1 MPLEIDI
8 EQDSIAKIKVI
19 GIGGAGNNAVNRMI
33 SHGLTGAEFYAVNT
47 DKQALLLSKAKNK
60 IQIGEKLTCGLGVGG
75 DPLIGKRAAEESID
89 ELSAMVEGANLVYIA
104 AGLGGGT
111 GTGASPIVAELARQK
126 GILVVAVVTMPFM
139 FEGGQRITRAK
150 QGHENLSD
158 NVDTIVT
165 IPNDKLLQVIGKGT
179 SMLEAFRVADD
190 VLRQGIQG
198 ITDLI
203 VKPALVNL
211 DFADVKTVMMERGVA
226 HMGIGVGY
234 GDNKT
239 MDAAKQAIQSP
250 LLDTSI
256 EGARGI
262 LYNVTGDPS
271 MGLLEIEEAANLIR
285 QAADP
290 DANIF
295 FGADTDDTL
304 EDEVRITVIATGF
317 DAVKRPRPAVR
328 EELKQPGELEFGFD
342 SANDDE
348 DLFVDVKPERKEPSL
363 GELTDT
369 SNDLD
374 IPPFL
379 RRKKNKGEFR

>member
-19 GIGGAGNNAVNRMI
+19 GVGGAGGNAVNRMI
-33 SHGLTGAEFYAVNT
+33 EHGLTGAEFFAVNT
-47 DKQALLLSKAKNK
+47 DKQALVLSRSKNK
-60 IQIGEKLTCGLGVGG
+60 VQIGEKLTGGLGVGG
-75 DPLIGKRAAEESID
+75 DPAIGRRAAEESIE
-89 ELSAMVEGANLVYIA
+89 ELTGIIEGANLVYIA

-111 GTGASPIVAELARQK
+111 GTGAAPIIAELARQK
-126 GILVVAVVTMPFM
+126 GILTVAVVTMPFL
-139 FEGGQRITRAK
+139 FEGAQRLTRAK
-150 QGHENLSD
+150 EGYETLKD
-158 NVDTIVT
+158 AVDTIVT

-198 ITDLI
+198 ITELI

-211 DFADVKTVMMERGVA
+211 DFADVRTVMSERGVA

-250 LLDTSI
+250 LLETSI

-262 LYNVTGDPS
+262 LYNVTGDPTMS
-271 MGLLEIEEAANLIR
+271 LLEIEEAANLIR

-290 DANIF
+290 EANIF

-317 DAVKRPRPAVR
+317 TGVKKPKIAVQEAISVSENDF
-328 EELKQPGELEFGFD
+328 EE
-342 SANDDE
+342 DD
-348 DLFVDVKPERKEPSL
+348 FVPVKPEKKGPVL
-363 GELTDT
+363 GSFADT

-379 RRKKNKGEFR
+379 RRKRAKRDF

>member
-1 MPLEIDI
+1 MPLEIDV

-19 GIGGAGNNAVNRMI
+19 GVGGAGNNAVNRMI
-33 SHGLTGAEFYAVNT
+33 DHGVTGAEFYAVNT
-47 DKQALLLSKAKNK
+47 DKQALLLSKAKYK
-60 IQIGEKLTCGLGVGG
+60 IQIGEKLTSGLGVGG
-75 DPLIGKRAAEESID
+75 DPTVGRRAAEESID
-89 ELSAMVEGANLVYIA
+89 ELTSIVDGANLIYIA

-111 GTGASPIVAELARQK
+111 GTGAAPVIAEIARQK
-126 GILVVAVVTMPFM
+126 KILTVAVVTMPFM
-139 FEGGQRITRAK
+139 FEGGQRLHRAK
-150 QGHENLSD
+150 DGHAQLMD
-158 NVDTIVT
+158 VVDTIVT

-211 DFADVKTVMMERGVA
+211 DFADVRTVMMERGVA

-250 LLDTSI
+250 LLETSI

-262 LYNVTGDPS
+262 LYNVTGDPTMS
-271 MGLLEIEEAANLIR
+271 LLEIEEAANLIR

-295 FGADTDDTL
+295 FGADTDDRL

-317 DAVKRPRPAVR
+317 SGAPKKQPQTPAPPMK
-328 EELKQPGELEFGFD
+328 EELDFRGQDDDDIFIPVRPEKKTLSGGGFETG
-342 SANDDE
+342 NE
-348 DLFVDVKPERKEPSL
+348 
-363 GELTDT
+363 
-369 SNDLD
+369 LD

-379 RRKKNKGEFR
+379 RRKRIKKDF

>member
-1 MPLEIDI
+1 MPLEIDV

-19 GIGGAGNNAVNRMI
+19 GVGGAGNNAVNRMI
-33 SHGLTGAEFYAVNT
+33 EHGLSGAEFFSVNT
-47 DKQALLLSKAKNK
+47 DKQALLLSRSKNK
-60 IQIGEKLTCGLGVGG
+60 IQIGEKLTGGLGVGG
-75 DPLIGKRAAEESID
+75 NPEIGKRAAEESIE
-89 ELSAMVEGANLVYIA
+89 ELNSIVEGANLIYIA

-111 GTGASPIVAELARQK
+111 GTGAAPVIAELASQK
-126 GILVVAVVTMPFM
+126 NILTVAVVTMPFL

-150 QGHENLSD
+150 NGHETLSSV
-158 NVDTIVT
+158 VDTIVT

-211 DFADVKTVMMERGVA
+211 DFADVRTVMMERGVA

-250 LLDTSI
+250 LLETSI

-262 LYNVTGDPS
+262 LYNVTGDPT

-290 DANIF
+290 EANIF
-295 FGADTDDTL
+295 FGADTDDSL

-317 DAVKRPRPAVR
+317 DGVRKPRPNAVK
-328 EELKQPGELEFGFD
+328 EEID
-342 SANDDE
+342 ISDNVDD
-348 DLFVDVKPERKEPSL
+348 DDFIPIKPEKKEPIL
-363 GELTDT
+363 GSFDDAGG
-369 SNDLD
+369 DLD

-379 RRKKNKGEFR
+379 RRKRTKRDY

>member
-19 GIGGAGNNAVNRMI
+19 GVGGAGNNAVNRMI
-33 SHGLTGAEFYAVNT
+33 DHGVTGAEFYAVNT
-47 DKQALLLSKAKNK
+47 DKQALLLSRAKNK
-60 IQIGEKLTCGLGVGG
+60 IQIGEKLTSGLGVGG
-75 DPLIGKRAAEESID
+75 DPTIGRRAAEESID
-89 ELSAMVEGANLVYIA
+89 ELNSIIDGANLIYIA

-111 GTGASPIVAELARQK
+111 GTGAAPVIAEIARQK
-126 GILVVAVVTMPFM
+126 KILTVAVVTMPFM
-139 FEGGQRITRAK
+139 FEGGQRLTRARD
-150 QGHENLSD
+150 GHVQLTD
-158 NVDTIVT
+158 VVDTIVT

-211 DFADVKTVMMERGVA
+211 DFADVRTVMMERGVA

-250 LLDTSI
+250 LLETSI

-262 LYNVTGDPS
+262 LYNVTGDPTMS
-271 MGLLEIEEAANLIR
+271 LLEIEEAANLIR

-290 DANIF
+290 EANIF
-295 FGADTDDTL
+295 FGADTDDRL

-317 DAVKRPRPAVR
+317 SGVPRKQPQPQPTTPMR
-328 EELKQPGELEFGFD
+328 EELDFHG
-342 SANDDE
+342 SSDD
-348 DLFVDVKPERKEPSL
+348 DDIFIPVRPEKKTPSL
-363 GELTDT
+363 SGFETG
-369 SNDLD
+369 NELD

-379 RRKKNKGEFR
+379 RRKRIKKDF

>member
-1 MPLEIDI
+1 
-8 EQDSIAKIKVI
+8 
-19 GIGGAGNNAVNRMI
+19 
-33 SHGLTGAEFYAVNT
+33 
-47 DKQALLLSKAKNK
+47 
-60 IQIGEKLTCGLGVGG
+60 
-75 DPLIGKRAAEESID
+75 
-89 ELSAMVEGANLVYIA
+89 
-104 AGLGGGT
+104 
-111 GTGASPIVAELARQK
+111 
-126 GILVVAVVTMPFM
+126 VTMPFM
-139 FEGGQRITRAK
+139 FEGGQRLTRASD
-150 QGHENLSD
+150 GHAVLTD
-158 NVDTIVT
+158 VVDTIVT

-211 DFADVKTVMMERGVA
+211 DFADVRTVMMERGVA

-250 LLDTSI
+250 LLETSI

-262 LYNVTGDPS
+262 LYNVTGDPTMS
-271 MGLLEIEEAANLIR
+271 LLEIEEAANLIR

-290 DANIF
+290 EANIF
-295 FGADTDDTL
+295 FGADTDDSL

-317 DAVKRPRPAVR
+317 GGIRRPKPPIVEEKIRMSETPEEDDFIPVR
-328 EELKQPGELEFGFD
+328 
-342 SANDDE
+342 
-348 DLFVDVKPERKEPSL
+348 PERKGPTL
-363 GELTDT
+363 GSFADSGNE
-369 SNDLD
+369 LD

-379 RRKKNKGEFR
+379 RRKRSKKDF

>member
-1 MPLEIDI
+1 MPLEIDV
-8 EQDSIAKIKVI
+8 EQDSIARIKVI

-33 SHGLTGAEFYAVNT
+33 AHGLVGAEFYAVNT

-60 IQIGEKLTCGLGVGG
+60 IQIGEKLTSGLGVGG
-75 DPLIGKRAAEESID
+75 DPIGGKRAAEESID
-89 ELSAMVEGANLVYIA
+89 ELAAMIDNANLVYIA

-111 GTGASPIVAELARQK
+111 GTGAAPIVAQLCRQK
-126 GILVVAVVTMPFM
+126 NILVVAVVTMPFM
-139 FEGGQRITRAK
+139 FEGAQRIKRANE
-150 QGHENLSD
+150 GHAALCEA
-158 NVDTIVT
+158 VDTIVT

-211 DFADVKTVMMERGVA
+211 DFADVRTVMMERGVA

-239 MDAAKQAIQSP
+239 MDAARQAIQSP
-250 LLDTSI
+250 LLETGV
-256 EGARGI
+256 EGAGGI

-285 QAADP
+285 QAAHP
-290 DANIF
+290 QANIF
-295 FGADTDDTL
+295 FGADTDDSL

-317 DAVKRPRPAVR
+317 DERERPQPKVM
-328 EELKQPGELEFGFD
+328 EEIHDIEDADGEL
-342 SANDDE
+342 
-348 DLFVDVKPERKEPSL
+348 FVKVTPEESGPSL
-363 GELTDT
+363 RELSD
-369 SNDLD
+369 SGNDLD

-379 RRKKNKGEFR
+379 RRKRGR

>member
-1 MPLEIDI
+1 MPLEIDV
-8 EQDSIAKIKVI
+8 ERDSIAKIKVI
-19 GIGGAGNNAVNRMI
+19 GIGGAGGNAVNRMI
-33 SHGLTGAEFYAVNT
+33 AHGLTGADFYAVNT
-47 DKQALLLSKAKNK
+47 DKQALMLSNAKNK
-60 IQIGEKLTCGLGVGG
+60 LQIGEKLTAGLGVGG
-75 DPLIGKRAAEESID
+75 DPEIGRRAAEESIE

-111 GTGASPIVAELARQK
+111 GTGAAPIIAEIANQK
-126 GILVVAVVTMPFM
+126 NILTVAVVTMPFM
-139 FEGGQRITRAK
+139 FEGGQRLTRANT
-150 QGHENLSD
+150 GHAELSEA
-158 NVDTIVT
+158 VDTIVT

-211 DFADVKTVMMERGVA
+211 DFADVRTVMMEKGVA

-250 LLDTSI
+250 LLETSI

-262 LYNVTGDPS
+262 LYNVTGDPT

-295 FGADTDDTL
+295 FGADTDENL

-317 DAVKRPRPAVR
+317 SGVRKPHPEKETRPM
-328 EELKQPGELEFGFD
+328 EFAE
-342 SANDDE
+342 SIDDE
-348 DLFVDVKPERKEPSL
+348 EFVEIKPEKKEPILGSL
-363 GELTDT
+363 GDT
-369 SNDLD
+369 GNDLD

-379 RRKKNKGEFR
+379 RRKRHRTD

>member
-8 EQDSIAKIKVI
+8 GQDSIAKIKVI
-19 GIGGAGNNAVNRMI
+19 GVGGAGNNAVNRMI
-33 SHGLTGAEFYAVNT
+33 DHGINGAEFYSVNT
-47 DKQALLLSKAKNK
+47 DKQALLLSKAKNR

-75 DPLIGKRAAEESID
+75 DPDVGKRAAEESIE
-89 ELSAMVEGANLVYIA
+89 ELDSIIEGANLIYIA

-111 GTGASPIVAELARQK
+111 GTGAAPVIAEIARQK
-126 GILVVAVVTMPFM
+126 NILTVAVVTMPFM
-139 FEGGQRITRAK
+139 FEGGQRLTRARE
-150 QGHENLSD
+150 GHEILESS
-158 NVDTIVT
+158 VDSIIT

-211 DFADVKTVMMERGVA
+211 DFADVRTVLMERGVA

-250 LLDTSI
+250 LLETSI

-262 LYNVTGDPS
+262 LYNVTGDPTMS
-271 MGLLEIEEAANLIR
+271 LLEIEEAANLIR

-290 DANIF
+290 NANIF
-295 FGADTDDTL
+295 FGADTDDNL

-317 DAVKRPRPAVR
+317 DGDRPRIETAVK
-328 EELKQPGELEFGFD
+328 EEIKFDRMPEEDDDFVPVMPEKQRHLGF
-342 SANDDE
+342 A
-348 DLFVDVKPERKEPSL
+348 DLNSE
-363 GELTDT
+363 
-369 SNDLD
+369 LD

-379 RRKKNKGEFR
+379 RRKRIKKD

>member
-1 MPLEIDI
+1 MPLEIDV

-60 IQIGEKLTCGLGVGG
+60 IQIGEKLTSGLGVGG
-75 DPLIGKRAAEESID
+75 DPAIGKRAAEESID
-89 ELSAMVEGANLVYIA
+89 ELASMVDDANLVYIA

-111 GTGASPIVAELARQK
+111 GTGAAPIVAELARQK
-126 GILVVAVVTMPFM
+126 NILVVAVVTMPFM
-139 FEGGQRITRAK
+139 FEGAQRINRAK
-150 QGHENLSD
+150 AGHAELCEA
-158 NVDTIVT
+158 VDTIVT

-211 DFADVKTVMMERGVA
+211 DFADVRTVMVERGGA

-290 DANIF
+290 EANIF
-295 FGADTDDTL
+295 FGADTDDSL

-317 DAVKRPRPAVR
+317 DDTVRPQPKVM
-328 EELKQPGELEFGFD
+328 EEIQDNENPDGD
-342 SANDDE
+342 V
-348 DLFVDVKPERKEPSL
+348 FVEVKPEESGPSL
-363 GELTDT
+363 GDMTDT
-369 SNDLD
+369 GSDLD

-379 RRKKNKGEFR
+379 RRKRSRGDSGK

>member
-1 MPLEIDI
+1 MPLEIDV
-8 EQDSIAKIKVI
+8 ERDSVAKIKVI
-19 GIGGAGNNAVNRMI
+19 GVGGAGNNAVNRMI
-33 SHGLTGAEFYAVNT
+33 EHGLNGAEFYAINT

-60 IQIGEKLTCGLGVGG
+60 LQIGEKLTGGLGVGG
-75 DPLIGKRAAEESID
+75 DPNLGKRSAEENLE
-89 ELSAMVEGANLVYIA
+89 ELTAIIEGANLIYIA

-111 GTGASPIVAELARQK
+111 GTGAAPVIAEIARQK
-126 GILVVAVVTMPFM
+126 NILTVAVVTMPFM
-139 FEGGQRITRAK
+139 FEGGQRINRAK
-150 QGHENLSD
+150 TGHAMLCD
-158 NVDTIVT
+158 AVDTIVT

-179 SMLEAFRVADD
+179 SMIEAFRVADD

-211 DFADVKTVMMERGVA
+211 DFADVRTVMSERGVA

-250 LLDTSI
+250 LLETSI

-262 LYNVTGDPS
+262 LYNITGDPT

-285 QAADP
+285 EAADP
-290 DANIF
+290 EANIF
-295 FGADTDDTL
+295 FGADTDDRL

-317 DAVKRPRPAVR
+317 DDIRRPVPKAVK
-328 EELKQPGELEFGFD
+328 EEIDVSVSGMEE
-342 SANDDE
+342 ND
-348 DLFVDVKPERKEPSL
+348 FIPVKPEKKGPVL
-363 GELTDT
+363 GSFADT
-369 SNDLD
+369 GNELD

-379 RRKKNKGEFR
+379 RRKRNKRDF

>member
-1 MPLEIDI
+1 MPLEIDV

-60 IQIGEKLTCGLGVGG
+60 IQIGEKLTAGLGVGG
-75 DPLIGKRAAEESID
+75 DPTIGRRAAEESID
-89 ELSAMVEGANLVYIA
+89 ELSSMVDDANLVYIA

-111 GTGASPIVAELARQK
+111 GTGAAPIVAELARQK
-126 GILVVAVVTMPFM
+126 NILVVAVVTMPFM
-139 FEGGQRITRAK
+139 FEGAQRINRAK
-150 QGHENLSD
+150 DGHQALCD
-158 NVDTIVT
+158 AVDTIVT

-295 FGADTDDTL
+295 FGADTDDSL

-317 DAVKRPRPAVR
+317 EDAARPRPVVR
-328 EELKQPGELEFGFD
+328 EEIQQTED
-342 SANDDE
+342 SE
-348 DLFVDVKPERKEPSL
+348 DGVFVDVKPDQKGPAIGDKSE
-363 GELTDT
+363 GG
-369 SNDLD
+369 NDLD

-379 RRKKNKGEFR
+379 RRKRNRGEPGK

>member
-1 MPLEIDI
+1 MPIEIDI

-33 SHGLTGAEFYAVNT
+33 DHGLSGAEFFAVNT
-47 DKQALLLSKAKNK
+47 DKQALMLSKSKNK
-60 IQIGEKLTCGLGVGG
+60 LQIGEKLTSGLGVGG
-75 DPLIGKRAAEESID
+75 DPEIGRRAAEESIE
-89 ELSAMVEGANLVYIA
+89 ELTAMIDGANLIYIA

-111 GTGASPIVAELARQK
+111 GTGAAPIIAEIASQK
-126 GILVVAVVTMPFM
+126 NILTVAVVTLPFL
-139 FEGGQRITRAK
+139 FEGEQRLTRAT
-150 QGHENLSD
+150 QGHEALAET
-158 NVDTIVT
+158 VDTIVT

-179 SMLEAFRVADD
+179 SMLEAFRIADD

-211 DFADVKTVMMERGVA
+211 DFADVRTVMLEKGVA

-250 LLDTSI
+250 LLQTSI

-262 LYNVTGDPS
+262 LYNVTGDPT

-290 DANIF
+290 EANIF
-295 FGADTDDTL
+295 FGADTDASL
-304 EDEVRITVIATGF
+304 EDEVHITVIATGF
-317 DAVKRPRPAVR
+317 NGVRKPKTLSVK
-328 EELKQPGELEFGFD
+328 EEINISE
-342 SANDDE
+342 SMDE
-348 DLFVDVKPERKEPSL
+348 KDFVPVKPEKRGPVIGSFA
-363 GELTDT
+363 DT
-369 SNDLD
+369 GSDLD

-379 RRKKNKGEFR
+379 RRKRNRSDS

>member
-1 MPLEIDI
+1 MALEIDV
-8 EQDSIAKIKVI
+8 EHDSIAKIKVI
-19 GIGGAGNNAVNRMI
+19 GVGGAGNNAINRMI
-33 SHGLTGAEFYAVNT
+33 EHGLSGAEFFAVNT
-47 DKQALLLSKAKNK
+47 DKQALLLSRAKNK
-60 IQIGEKLTCGLGVGG
+60 IQIGEKLTGGLGVGG
-75 DPLIGKRAAEESID
+75 DPSLGRRAAEESIEEIKSMID
-89 ELSAMVEGANLVYIA
+89 DANLVYVA

-111 GTGASPIVAELARQK
+111 GTGAAPVIAEAARQK
-126 GILVVAVVTMPFM
+126 GILTVAVVTMPFL
-139 FEGGQRITRAK
+139 FEGGQRINRAK
-150 QGHENLSD
+150 AGHEALTD
-158 NVDTIVT
+158 VVDTIVT

-211 DFADVKTVMMERGVA
+211 DFADVRTVMMERGVA

-250 LLDTSI
+250 LLETSI

-262 LYNVTGDPS
+262 LYNVTGDPTI
-271 MGLLEIEEAANLIR
+271 GLLEIEEAANLIR

-290 DANIF
+290 EANIF
-295 FGADTDDTL
+295 FGADTDDSL

-317 DAVKRPRPAVR
+317 DGIKRPKVPEMR
-328 EELKQPGELEFGFD
+328 EEINMPDDMDEKGFIP
-342 SANDDE
+342 
-348 DLFVDVKPERKEPSL
+348 VRPERKEPVVGTLS
-363 GELTDT
+363 DT
-369 SNDLD
+369 GNDLD

-379 RRKKNKGEFR
+379 RRKKVKRDF

>member
-1 MPLEIDI
+1 MPLEIDV
-8 EQDSIAKIKVI
+8 EQDSIAKIKVV
-19 GIGGAGNNAVNRMI
+19 GIGGAGGNAVNRMI
-33 SHGLTGAEFYAVNT
+33 AHGLTGAEFYAVNT
-47 DKQALLLSKAKNK
+47 DKQALLLSNAKNK
-60 IQIGEKLTCGLGVGG
+60 LQIGEKLTAGLGVGG
-75 DPLIGKRAAEESID
+75 DPEIGRRAAEESIE
-89 ELSAMVEGANLVYIA
+89 ELTAMVDGANLVYIA

-111 GTGASPIVAELARQK
+111 GTGAAPIVAEIASQK
-126 GILVVAVVTMPFM
+126 NILTVAVVTMPFM
-139 FEGGQRITRAK
+139 FEGAQRISRAK
-150 QGHENLSD
+150 TGHAELSD
-158 NVDTIVT
+158 AVDTIVT

-211 DFADVKTVMMERGVA
+211 DFADVRTVMMEKGVA

-250 LLDTSI
+250 LLETSI

-262 LYNVTGDPS
+262 LYNVTGDPT

-285 QAADP
+285 QAADT

-295 FGADTDDTL
+295 FGADTDETL

-317 DAVKRPRPAVR
+317 DGVRKPRPEKVR
-328 EELKQPGELEFGFD
+328 EEVDYGTETAGEFTE
-342 SANDDE
+342 SIDDE
-348 DLFVDVKPERKEPSL
+348 EFIEVVPEKPEPILGSL
-363 GELTDT
+363 GDT
-369 SNDLD
+369 GSDLD

-379 RRKKNKGEFR
+379 RRKRHKGDSK

>member
-8 EQDSIAKIKVI
+8 EQDSIARIKVI

-60 IQIGEKLTCGLGVGG
+60 IQIGEKLTSGLGVGG
-75 DPLIGKRAAEESID
+75 DPAIGKRAAEENID

-111 GTGASPIVAELARQK
+111 GTGASPIIAELARQK

-139 FEGGQRITRAK
+139 FEGGQRLNRAK
-150 QGHENLSD
+150 EGHETLSEA
-158 NVDTIVT
+158 VDTIVT

-203 VKPALVNL
+203 VKPSLVNL
-211 DFADVKTVMMERGVA
+211 DFADVRTVMMERGVA

-290 DANIF
+290 NANIF
-295 FGADTDDTL
+295 FGADTDDSL

-317 DAVKRPRPAVR
+317 DAVQRPRPAVR
-328 EELKQPGELEFGFD
+328 EELKKPGELEFGFD
-342 SANDDE
+342 SSADDD
-348 DLFVDVKPERKEPSL
+348 DLFVDVRPEKKEPSL
-363 GELTDT
+363 GELTN
-369 SNDLD
+369 SSHDLD

-379 RRKKNKGEFR
+379 RRKRNKGDFK

>member
-33 SHGLTGAEFYAVNT
+33 DHGVSGAEFYAINT
-47 DKQALLLSKAKNK
+47 DKQALLLSRAKNK
-60 IQIGEKLTCGLGVGG
+60 IQIGEKLTSGLGVGG
-75 DPLIGKRAAEESID
+75 DPAVGRRAAEESID
-89 ELSAMVEGANLVYIA
+89 ELASIVEGANLIYIA

-111 GTGASPIVAELARQK
+111 GTGAAPVIAELARQK
-126 GILVVAVVTMPFM
+126 KILTVAVVTLPFT
-139 FEGGQRITRAK
+139 FEGGQRLTRAK
-150 QGHENLSD
+150 DGHEMLASS
-158 NVDTIVT
+158 VDTIVT

-211 DFADVKTVMMERGVA
+211 DFADVRTVMLERGVA

-250 LLDTSI
+250 LLETSI

-262 LYNVTGDPS
+262 LYNVTGDPTMS
-271 MGLLEIEEAANLIR
+271 LLEIEEAANLIR

-290 DANIF
+290 EANIF
-295 FGADTDDTL
+295 FGADTDDNL

-317 DAVKRPRPAVR
+317 DGVCKPKPSAVK
-328 EELKQPGELEFGFD
+328 EEISFKK
-342 SANDDE
+342 SDD
-348 DLFVDVKPERKEPSL
+348 DDDDPFIPVKPEKRGSAVSSFADS
-363 GELTDT
+363 G
-369 SNDLD
+369 NDLD

-379 RRKKNKGEFR
+379 RRKRIKKDF

>member
-19 GIGGAGNNAVNRMI
+19 GVGGAGNNAVNRMI
-33 SHGLTGAEFYAVNT
+33 DHGLTGAEFYAVNT
-47 DKQALLLSKAKNK
+47 DKQALLLSRAKNK
-60 IQIGEKLTCGLGVGG
+60 VQIGEKLTSGLGVGG
-75 DPLIGKRAAEESID
+75 DPVIGKRAAEESIE
-89 ELSAMVEGANLVYIA
+89 ELTAMVEGANLVYIA

-111 GTGASPIVAELARQK
+111 GTGAAPVIAELARQK
-126 GILVVAVVTMPFM
+126 NILTVAVVTMPFL
-139 FEGGQRITRAK
+139 FEGGQRLTRAK
-150 QGHENLSD
+150 DGHETLTEV
-158 NVDTIVT
+158 VDTIVT

-211 DFADVKTVMMERGVA
+211 DFADVRTVMMERGVA

-250 LLDTSI
+250 LLETSI

-290 DANIF
+290 EANIF

-317 DAVKRPRPAVR
+317 GGVRKPRPETVK
-328 EELKQPGELEFGFD
+328 EEI
-342 SANDDE
+342 DDKGDKDE
-348 DLFVDVKPERKEPSL
+348 PNFIPVKPEKREPVIGSFA
-363 GELTDT
+363 DT
-369 SNDLD
+369 GNELD

-379 RRKKNKGEFR
+379 RRKRTKRDY